1 MRKLLRT
8 SHRYISLLV
17 SIQLLL
23 WTASGLFFAFNK
35 IQEVRGEH
43 VIKRQPITVDLGAF
57 SSVIKEA
64 RRVRLASRLSQPIVV
79 VTRDGGTDY
88 LDQAGHPVAM
98 LEPDDALNAV
108 DLHTHL
114 TPLSVETVTEET
126 PGDEFRGRDL
136 PLYRVIAVDESH
148 TEHNVYINPYS
159 SEVVAIRSLQW
170 RIWDL
175 MWGLHIMDW
184 QAREDINNWPMKF
197 FSVLALISAVT
208 GIWLFFAARRATS

>member
-148 TEHNVYINPYS
+148 TEH
-159 SEVVAIRSLQW
+159 AW
-170 RIWDL
+170 R
-175 MWGLHIMDW
+175 
-184 QAREDINNWPMKF
+184 QNRRVE
-197 FSVLALISAVT
+197 ISY
-208 GIWLFFAARRATS
+208 

>member
-1 MRKLLRT
+1 MKKLLRT
-8 SHRYISLLV
+8 GHRYISLLV

-43 VIKRQPITVDLGAF
+43 VIKRQPITADLGAF
-57 SSVIKEA
+57 SSVITEA
-64 RRVRLASRLSQPIVV
+64 RRVRLASRLNQPIVV

-88 LDQAGHPVAM
+88 LDQAGLSVAM
-98 LEPDDALNAV
+98 LEPHDALSAV
-108 DLHTHL
+108 DLHTRL
-114 TPLSVETVTEET
+114 TPLSVETVTKQA

-136 PLYRVIAVDESH
+136 PLYRVTAIDQSQ
-148 TEHNVYINPYS
+148 TEYNVYINPYS

-170 RIWDL
+170 RIWDF

-197 FSVLALISAVT
+197 FSVLALISAIT
-208 GIWLFFAARRATS
+208 GIWLFFAARRASK

>member
-8 SHRYISLLV
+8 GHRYISLLV

-88 LDQAGHPVAM
+88 LD
-98 LEPDDALNAV
+98 
-108 DLHTHL
+108 
-114 TPLSVETVTEET
+114 
-126 PGDEFRGRDL
+126 
-136 PLYRVIAVDESH
+136 
-148 TEHNVYINPYS
+148 
-159 SEVVAIRSLQW
+159 
-170 RIWDL
+170 
-175 MWGLHIMDW
+175 
-184 QAREDINNWPMKF
+184 
-197 FSVLALISAVT
+197 
-208 GIWLFFAARRATS
+208 